1 VSPEKFKEIRV
12 KLGLTQKELADI
24 FGIAKLSVSQYE
36 TGFRSPSI
44 VIMAMM
50 SLLNSLSEKKAKEL
64 LVLIE
69 EHSNLVHK
77 KLKRSKDD

>member
-69 EHSNLVHK
+69 EHSKLVHK